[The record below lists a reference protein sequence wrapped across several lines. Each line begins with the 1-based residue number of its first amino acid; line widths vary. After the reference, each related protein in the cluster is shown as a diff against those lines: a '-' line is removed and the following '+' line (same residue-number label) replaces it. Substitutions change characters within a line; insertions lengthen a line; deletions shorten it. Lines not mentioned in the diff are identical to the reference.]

1 MNYLKIIFSNLIILL
16 LLSSC
21 LEITAR
27 LAFPEFKGHIFS
39 KNKSMDLTYHDGNF
53 HGYQIRK
60 PSLEPYKAKSLP
72 LVIIVGDSIS
82 GGFGTAYEDIWWE
95 RLRRILKVS
104 NKNYE
109 IISISAYG
117 NNIGDAVEAVNKI
130 SKSSEMEIE
139 KIIYQFNFNDI
150 MPFQK
155 NDLKNSNMPK
165 SINNN
170 FFDSITKWRYKYFN
184 HSVLLRTMQHYAG
197 KFIRQT
203 SGTCKERDMHAL
215 GPYTW
220 SYGSIARRD
229 ESIIY
234 WDSFKKNVLSMKES
248 SETIDASFEI
258 FISPILYDIDSTGVH
273 QHYNYLN
280 YDFSCATIEPRRE
293 ILSISKSLNIK
304 VYDPAIEMK
313 RSFEARIKEGN
324 FTPYFFAGDDNHF
337 TPLAGS
343 YVAEFI
349 ASQWD
354 Q

>member
-1 MNYLKIIFSNLIILL
+1 MNYLKIISSNLIILL

-27 LAFPEFKGHIFS
+27 LTFPEFKHHIFS
-39 KNKSMDLTYHDGNF
+39 KNKSMNLTYHDGDF

-72 LVIIVGDSIS
+72 LIIIVGDSIS
-82 GGFGTAYEDIWWE
+82 GGYGTAYEDIWWE
-95 RLRRILKVS
+95 KLRRILKIS
-104 NKNYE
+104 DKNYE

-117 NNIGDAVEAVNKI
+117 NNIGDAVEAINKI
-130 SKSSEMEIE
+130 SKNTHIEIE

-155 NDLKNSNMPK
+155 NDLKNLNKPK
-165 SINNN
+165 SLNDN
-170 FFDSITKWRYKYFN
+170 FFNLITKWRYEYLN
-184 HSVLLRTMQHYAG
+184 HSVFLRTMQHYGG

-203 SGTCKERDMHAL
+203 SGTCVERDMHAL

-220 SYGSIARRD
+220 SYGSISRED
-229 ESIIY
+229 ESELY
-234 WDSFKKNVLSMKES
+234 WDSFKRNIISMKRS
-248 SETIDASFEI
+248 SEALNADFEI
-258 FISPILYDIDSTGVH
+258 FISPVLYDIDTRGIH

-280 YDFSCATIEPRRE
+280 YDFSCATIEPRKE
-293 ILSISKSLNIK
+293 IISIAQSSNIK
-304 VYDPAIEMK
+304 IYDPAIELK

-324 FTPYFFAGDDNHF
+324 FSPYFFAGDDNHF
-337 TPLAGS
+337 TPLASS
-343 YVAEFI
+343 YVAEHI
-349 ASQWD
+349 ASEWD